1 MGARFGGAKGD
12 VLFVSSN
19 GWDAAAAA
27 HYGFRTAW
35 VNRAGDP
42 VDRLPATPD
51 TILTDLTGI
60 PALAGV

>member
-1 MGARFGGAKGD
+1 

-27 HYGFRTAW
+27 HYGFRTLW

-42 VDRLPATPD
+42 VDRLPARPAHVMA
-51 TILTDLTGI
+51 DLAGV
-60 PALAGV
+60 PALAEAL